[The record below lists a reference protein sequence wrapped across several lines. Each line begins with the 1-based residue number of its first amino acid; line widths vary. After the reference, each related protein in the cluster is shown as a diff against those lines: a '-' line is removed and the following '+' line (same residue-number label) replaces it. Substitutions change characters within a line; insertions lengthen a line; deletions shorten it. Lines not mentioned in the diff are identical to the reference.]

1 MPVWMIPLAAVTLIG
16 GRTSGGR
23 ASVLGKYD
31 EAANQGSL
39 GYAEAGTGPLGT
51 GTVAISLP
59 ALSTTLIAAPR

>member
-1 MPVWMIPLAAVTLIG
+1 MPVWMIPLAALTLIG

-51 GTVAISLP
+51 
-59 ALSTTLIAAPR
+59 ALSQLPCRRYRQS